1 MKSIF
6 QITLLSLV
14 FFTGA
19 CSTKPTT
26 PEDPLKDSTPT
37 TPEDPPARIFQNAL
51 EQIGSTEGFTQWN
64 REEKFSAE
72 HSIKEQLFLSENS
85 LKKINVQVYNGWYLN
100 PITGKYFMYEN
111 EALTQY
117 ALEGDLVITVITNDF
132 NLTEPDY
139 SITDTPEIVRV
150 NISKKMLAKGF
161 TEIYQVT
168 TTVENNW
175 TSTKLSG
182 SGLWEKSTP
191 NTTEYYLVKRR
202 ARTLQMIAIYYDE
215 TLDEYGTYG
224 VLDENVLNNI
234 LLSYTL

>member
-117 ALEGDLVITVITNDF
+117 ALEGDLVIKTNFKLMEPVYSTHTTTNIT
-132 NLTEPDY
+132 T
-139 SITDTPEIVRV
+139 
-150 NISKKMLAKGF
+150 KMSNKGF

-182 SGLWEKSTP
+182 SGLWEKTTP